1 MNLGGVT
8 LKLELIMLGT
18 GHAMVTKCYNT
29 CFAIRNGEEYFL
41 VDAGGGNGIMQQLEK
56 AEIPY
61 KNIRNMFVTHGHTDH
76 VLGVV
81 WVIRKVAALMNA
93 GKYEGDF
100 NIYCHDE
107 VKEIL
112 HVFCRMTL
120 TKKLLKTMDERIHI
134 IEVKD
139 DDKDEILGMKLNF
152 FDIKSTKAKQFGFT
166 AILPNGKKIVCLGDE
181 PFNKENEK
189 YMDECDL
196 LLSEA
201 YCLYEDREAFKPYE
215 KHHST
220 ALDAGVLAENLG
232 AKALLLYHTED
243 SNLAERKRRYSEE
256 AAVNFK
262 GKVFVPE
269 DLERIDLEMS

>member
-1 MNLGGVT
+1 MNL
-8 LKLELIMLGT
+8 EIIMLGT

-29 CFAIRNGEEYFL
+29 CFAIRSGEEYFL

-56 AEIPY
+56 ANIPY
-61 KNIRNMFVTHGHTDH
+61 NNIRNMFVTHGHTDH

-81 WVIRKVAALMNA
+81 WIIRKVAALMNA
-93 GKYEGDF
+93 GKYYGDF

-112 HVFCRMTL
+112 KVFCGMTL
-120 TKKLLKTMDERIHI
+120 TKKLLKAMNERIHI

-139 DDKDEILGMKLNF
+139 GDKCESSGIKFDF
-152 FDIKSTKAKQFGFT
+152 FDINSSKAKQFGFVSYM
-166 AILPNGKKIVCLGDE
+166 PNGKKVVCLGDE
-181 PFNKENEK
+181 PFNEANRK
-189 YMDECDL
+189 YMDHCDL

-201 YCLYEDREAFKPYE
+201 YCLYEEREKFKPYE

-220 ALDAGVLAENLG
+220 ALDAGKLAEDLG
-232 AKALLLYHTED
+232 VKSLLLYHTED
-243 SNLAERKRRYSEE
+243 TDLQNRKERYTKE
-256 AAVNFK
+256 AAIHFT

-269 DLERIDLEMS
+269 DLETIDLN

>member
-1 MNLGGVT
+1 M
-8 LKLELIMLGT
+8 KLELIMLGT

-29 CFAIRNGEEYFL
+29 CFAIRHGDEYFL
-41 VDAGGGNGIMQQLEK
+41 VDAGGGNGIMVQLEK
-56 AEIPY
+56 AQIPY
-61 KNIRNMFVTHGHTDH
+61 NNIRNMFVTHGHTDH
-76 VLGVV
+76 VLGAI
-81 WVIRKVAALMNA
+81 WVIRKIAALMNS

-112 HVFCRMTL
+112 QVFCKMML
-120 TKKLLKTMDERIHI
+120 TKKLLKTMDERINI

-139 DDKDEILGMKLNF
+139 DYKKEIGGIKFNF
-152 FDIKSTKAKQFGFT
+152 FDIRSTKAKQFGFV
-166 AILPNGKKIVCLGDE
+166 AILPNGRKIVCLGDE
-181 PFNKENEK
+181 PFNEENKK
-189 YMDECDL
+189 YMDKCDL

-201 YCLYEDREAFKPYE
+201 YCLYNDREVFKPYE

-220 ALDAGVLAENLG
+220 ALDAGLLAENLG

-243 SNLAERKRRYSEE
+243 SNLEERKKHYREE

-262 GKVFVPE
+262 GEIFVPE
-269 DLERIDLEMS
+269 DLETVNLEF